1 MSIKETKSSFL
12 KYLKILIHIL
22 IVILLTLLTQVGG
35 LIWIAVFGFFRYRK
49 SAWNKRKRF
58 LSFSIVYILC
68 ITFIV
73 PILAPLNHRK
83 ALPVFEEY
91 IQPHNLGYV
100 LLCRNYV
107 HDDLYSN
114 LIETAKDFKTN
125 YGVFITY
132 LDAGFPFIDGFP
144 LLPHL
149 SHNDGRK
156 IDLAFIYQDAKG
168 KTTSDHPSLIG
179 YGIYEEPLEGEVNQ
193 PQICKDAGYWQYD
206 YAKYIGFNTDKEL
219 EIDLDHTKSLIEDLI
234 LKTQASKVF
243 IEPHLAQRI
252 NVKSDYSNKI
262 RYHGCHA
269 VRHDDHIHLQ
279 ISE

>member
-1 MSIKETKSSFL
+1 M
-12 KYLKILIHIL
+12 KYFKIFTHIL
-22 IVILLTLLTQVGG
+22 IVILLTLTTQVGG
-35 LIWIAVFGFFRYRK
+35 LIWVVVFSFFKCRK
-49 SAWNKRKRF
+49 SAWNKRKRL

-83 ALPVFEEY
+83 ALPVFEDY

-107 HDDLYSN
+107 HDNLYYN
-114 LIETAKDFKTN
+114 LLDAAQVFETN
-125 YGVFITY
+125 YNIPVTY

-156 IDLAFIYQDAKG
+156 IDLAFIYQDASG
-168 KTTSDHPSLIG
+168 KTTSENPSLLG
-179 YGIYEEPLEGEVNQ
+179 YGVYEVPKNGEVNQ
-193 PQICKDAGYWQYD
+193 PQKCKDADYWQYD
-206 YAKYIGFNTDKEL
+206 YAKHLGVNTDKSL
-219 EIDLDHTKSLIEDLI
+219 EINPDHTRHLIEHLI

-243 IEPHLAQRI
+243 IEPHLA
-252 NVKSDYSNKI
+252 
-262 RYHGCHA
+262 
-269 VRHDDHIHLQ
+269 
-279 ISE
+279 